1 MILYSLSTEQI
12 VKFRGGGA
20 MLSVPRTVQFLFKLI
35 EVTVYIHYV
44 YCLTRRFGT
53 KLVNLQEGALFL
65 HNPVD

>member
-1 MILYSLSTEQI
+1 
-12 VKFRGGGA
+12 